1 MIGVAVL
8 KPCGFK
14 ESWRIRVELDKL
26 AEDLAISYFIETD
39 NKTKS
44 IKYVIVHGD
53 FNPDLQVNEI
63 AVITNNWYIIYPR
76 ISDVLEE
83 DAEYIEKTIECLY
96 ETEFKEEKVAKL

>member
-1 MIGVAVL
+1 LWIQRE
-8 KPCGFK
+8 PCGFK

-83 DAEYIEKTIECLY
+83 DAGRRCRIY
-96 ETEFKEEKVAKL
+96 